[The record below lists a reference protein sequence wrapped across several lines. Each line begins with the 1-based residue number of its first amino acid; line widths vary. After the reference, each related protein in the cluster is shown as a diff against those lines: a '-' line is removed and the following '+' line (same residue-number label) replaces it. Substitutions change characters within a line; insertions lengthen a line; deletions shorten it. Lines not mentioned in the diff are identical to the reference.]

1 MLRKGVHSKKSPGTL
16 LPAGWAGAV
25 DGKPYSPP
33 SPPPPHSSQI
43 SLVSEL
49 TIKNMH

>member
-1 MLRKGVHSKKSPGTL
+1 MLRKGVHSKRSPGTL

-25 DGKPYSPP
+25 DGKPYSAPRPP
-33 SPPPPHSSQI
+33 RSRQI